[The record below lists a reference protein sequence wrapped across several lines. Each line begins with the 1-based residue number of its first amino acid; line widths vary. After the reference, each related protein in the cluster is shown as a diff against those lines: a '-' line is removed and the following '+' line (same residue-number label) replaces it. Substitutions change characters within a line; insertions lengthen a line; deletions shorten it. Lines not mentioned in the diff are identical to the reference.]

1 MKILAIRGKNLASLS
16 SEFVV
21 DFQSEPLA
29 SAGLFAI
36 TGPTGSGKSTLL
48 DALCLAL
55 YEKTPRLMGVSR
67 SGDIP
72 DVGHN
77 GISAGDVRTILRRNA
92 AEGFAE
98 VDFVGGDGVTYR
110 SRWTVRR
117 ARSKADG
124 KMQNTEVSLIRVID
138 GQVLGDHRKT
148 ETLRLIEAFIGLS
161 FEQFTRAV
169 LLAQNDF
176 SAFLKASDDDRA
188 ELLQTLTGT
197 ETFSAISK
205 QAFERMKIEKEQ
217 LLRLQVQLEDQEPLT
232 PEIRAAKEA
241 ELQAQSESSKT
252 LEQQKSVLEEH
263 MRWYQQ
269 WDQLKVAE
277 TEAALK
283 LEEATREKDAAT
295 PRYEQLALVEGVQSS
310 RPLWTEQMRLHQAV
324 KAGAK
329 AVELANAAM
338 ATSQSQVTAHQA
350 DHDAALHQQT
360 LADNAKAQAQPDID
374 SARALDAIITTITP
388 QFEAAASAQKV
399 ALEHLQ
405 EEQVRRTNAQGR
417 MDTAKS
423 DLATAQKWLL
433 ENETLRPL
441 AEGWQRWEAIFVQAQ
456 QSINNQC
463 MASTHV
469 ADAEA
474 AVASVAASVGAAT
487 LVLSNAV
494 KILEEDSAQLSAL
507 SQECAGFDLEKL
519 SSEKLV
525 QDQARDQL
533 QSASQLWQKC
543 SETQSQ
549 KQLQI
554 EQQKAHVEALA
565 NCETELHQA
574 LQNQPLL
581 ERELQTAD
589 ESLKL
594 ATFAASENADSM
606 RGALQPDVPCP
617 VCGAVEHPYAAHTPA
632 MDAVLKGLQ
641 ELVAAKRKALREQE
655 RKVTVAQATKESA
668 EASIAQAAVTLTQ
681 LEIALAKLNA
691 EWRSHA
697 LHAQIDVVPASDRS
711 QWFTERQDDTRK
723 NIEMLTE
730 QEALYRDANKRKE
743 AAQIKVNSA
752 QTALAQAK
760 EVSSGLDSKHKTT
773 IQALETARHQFTEIA
788 RHLVDQES
796 KLDEAF
802 PDQQWR
808 VQWRKNASE
817 FVAQCNANAKA
828 WIAQQASVSTLTNSL
843 AALQVEIFACDKAC
857 LQASSQHK
865 VQSEAYSSVESS
877 LQAYRNNRDALFE
890 GRAVEEVEDKFNA
903 EIQVAK
909 SALAASQNALNNAKA
924 ELARTTESVRQSES
938 QLEKDSLA
946 FTKARSSLDSWLVNF
961 NVQRKAQGAQSDLQL
976 EAMDGVDGLEF
987 LLKIGQD
994 WVTGEREALQL
1005 LEHSLTTAQ
1014 AVLDTRSN
1022 SRIEHEAAKAVVEE
1036 LEVLQESLAQLAV
1049 AMGSATDVLSALKL
1063 EIAKD
1068 NERLGASGALRVTI
1082 DRQAAVS
1089 KVWAQLSELIGS
1101 SDGKK
1106 FRNFAQQLTLDI
1118 LLSYGNQHL
1127 QSLTSRYRLQR
1138 IKDSL
1143 GLLVVDQDMGDELR
1157 SVHSLSGG
1165 ESFLVSL
1172 ALALGLASLSSHRV
1186 RVESLFIDEGF
1197 GSLDADSLNIAMDA
1211 LDNLQSQ
1218 GRKVGV
1224 ISHVQEMTERIGT
1237 RVQIQKQSSGLSRI
1251 VLS

>member
-55 YEKTPRLMGVSR
+55 YEKTPRLIGVSR
-67 SGDIP
+67 SDDIP
-72 DVGHN
+72 DVGDN

-124 KMQNTEVSLIRVID
+124 KMQNTEVSLIRVND

-205 QAFERMKIEKEQ
+205 QAFERMKTEKEQ
-217 LLRLQVQLEDQEPLT
+217 LLRLQVQLENQEPLT
-232 PEIRAAKEA
+232 PEIRAAKDV
-241 ELQAQSESSKT
+241 ELQAQSDSLKT

-263 MRWYQQ
+263 LRWYQQ

-277 TEAALK
+277 TDAALNW
-283 LEEATREKDAAT
+283 EEATREKDAAT
-295 PRYEQLALVEGVQSS
+295 PRYEQLDLVERVQSS
-310 RPLWTEQMRLHQAV
+310 RPLWAEQLRLHQALEE
-324 KAGAK
+324 GAK
-329 AVELANAAM
+329 AVELAKAAM
-338 ATSQSQVTAHQA
+338 ATSQSQITAHQA

-360 LADNAKAQAQPDID
+360 LADNAKEQAQPDID
-374 SARALDAIITTITP
+374 SARALDASITTITP
-388 QFEAAASAQKV
+388 QFKAAANSQKV
-399 ALEHLQ
+399 AIEHLQ
-405 EEQVRRTNAQGR
+405 EEQVRQKNAQGR

-433 ENETLRPL
+433 ENEPLRPL

-456 QSINNQC
+456 QSIDNRC
-463 MASTHV
+463 KASTHV

-494 KILEEDSAQLSAL
+494 KTFEEDSAQLIAL

-554 EQQKAHVEALA
+554 KQQKAHGEALE
-565 NCETELHQA
+565 NCETELQQA
-574 LQNQPLL
+574 LQIQPLL

-589 ESLKL
+589 ESLNL

-606 RGALQPDVPCP
+606 RGALQPDMPCP

-641 ELVAAKRKALREQE
+641 DLVAAKRKALRDQE
-655 RKVTVAQATKESA
+655 RKVTVAQATKVSS
-668 EASIAQAAVTLTQ
+668 EASIALAEVTLKQ
-681 LEIALAKLNA
+681 LEIALAKLDA
-691 EWRSHA
+691 EWLNHA
-697 LHAQIDVVPASDRS
+697 LHMQIDDVPESDRS
-711 QWFTERQDDTRK
+711 QWFTQRQDDVRK
-723 NIEMLTE
+723 NIQKLTD
-730 QEALYRDANKRKE
+730 QEALYRDANKRKDS
-743 AAQIKVNSA
+743 AQTKVNTA

-760 EVSSGLDSKHKTT
+760 EVSSSLDTKHKTT
-773 IQALETARHQFTEIA
+773 IQALETARHQLTEID
-788 RHLVDQES
+788 RQLVNQES

-802 PDQQWR
+802 PGQKWR
-808 VQWRKNASE
+808 VQWTMNASE

-828 WIAQQASVSTLTNSL
+828 WIAQEASVAALTSSL
-843 AALQVEIFACDKAC
+843 AALQVEIVACDKAC

-877 LQAYRNNRDALFE
+877 LQTYRNNRAALFE
-890 GRAVEEVEDKFNA
+890 GRAVGEVEAKFNA

-909 SALAASQNALNNAKA
+909 SALAASQTALNNAKA
-924 ELARTTESVRQSES
+924 EVARTTESVRSSES
-938 QLEKDSLA
+938 QLKQNGLA
-946 FTKARSSLDSWLVNF
+946 FTKARSSLDTWLVNF
-961 NVQRKAQGAQSDLQL
+961 NVQRKAQGAQSDLVP
-976 EAMDGVDGLEF
+976 DGLDGLES

-994 WVTGEREALQL
+994 WMNGEREALQL

-1014 AVLDTRSN
+1014 AVLATRSN
-1022 SRIEHEAAKAVVEE
+1022 SRIEHDAAKTVVIEF
-1036 LEVLQESLAQLAV
+1036 EVLQESLAQLAV
-1049 AMGSATDVLSALKL
+1049 TKGSATEMLSALRL
-1063 EIAKD
+1063 EIAND

-1082 DRQAAVS
+1082 DKQAAVS

-1118 LLSYGNQHL
+1118 LLNYGNQHL
-1127 QSLTSRYRLQR
+1127 QSLTRRYRLQR

-1143 GLLVVDQDMGDELR
+1143 GLLVVDQDMGDEVR

-1172 ALALGLASLSSHRV
+1172 ALALGLASLSSNRV
-1186 RVESLFIDEGF
+1186 RVESLFIDDPDGHPNSPTY
-1197 GSLDADSLNIAMDA
+1197 GHLKLPHLN
-1211 LDNLQSQ
+1211 
-1218 GRKVGV
+1218 
-1224 ISHVQEMTERIGT
+1224 
-1237 RVQIQKQSSGLSRI
+1237 
-1251 VLS
+1251 

>member
-72 DVGHN
+72 DVGDN

-124 KMQNTEVSLIRVID
+124 KMQNTEVSLIRVND

-232 PEIRAAKEA
+232 PEIRAAKDV
-241 ELQAQSESSKT
+241 ELQAQSDSSKT

-263 MRWYQQ
+263 LRWYQQ

-277 TEAALK
+277 TDAALK

-310 RPLWTEQMRLHQAV
+310 RPLWAEKSRLHQAV
-324 KAGAK
+324 EAGAK
-329 AVELANAAM
+329 AVELAKAAM

-374 SARALDAIITTITP
+374 SARALDASITTITP
-388 QFEAAASAQKV
+388 QFEAAANAQKV

-405 EEQVRRTNAQGR
+405 EEQVRQTNAQGR
-417 MDTAKS
+417 MDTAKA

-433 ENETLRPL
+433 ENEPLRPL

-456 QSINNQC
+456 QSIDNQC
-463 MASTHV
+463 KASTHV

-494 KILEEDSAQLSAL
+494 KTLEEDSAQLSAL
-507 SQECAGFDLEKL
+507 SQECADFDLEKL

-543 SETQSQ
+543 RETQSQ

-554 EQQKAHVEALA
+554 EQQKAHGEALA
-565 NCETELHQA
+565 NCETELQQA
-574 LQNQPLL
+574 LQTQPLL
-581 ERELQTAD
+581 ERALQTAD
-589 ESLKL
+589 ESLNL

-606 RGALQPDVPCP
+606 RGALQPDMPCP
-617 VCGAVEHPYAAHTPA
+617 VCGAVEHPYAAHSPA

-641 ELVAAKRKALREQE
+641 DLVAAKRKSLRDQE
-655 RKVTVAQATKESA
+655 RKVTVAQATKVSS
-668 EASIAQAAVTLTQ
+668 EASIAQAEVTLTQ

-691 EWRSHA
+691 EWLNHA

-711 QWFTERQDDTRK
+711 QWFTQRQDDVRK
-723 NIEMLTE
+723 NIQKLAD
-730 QEALYRDANKRKE
+730 QEALYRDANKRKDS
-743 AAQIKVNSA
+743 AQTKVNTA

-760 EVSSGLDSKHKTT
+760 EVSSGLDTKHKTT
-773 IQALETARHQFTEIA
+773 IQALETARHQLTEIT
-788 RHLVDQES
+788 RQLVDQES

-808 VQWRKNASE
+808 VQWSKNASE

-828 WIAQQASVSTLTNSL
+828 WIAKQASVATLTSSL
-843 AALQVEIFACDKAC
+843 AALQVEIVACDKAC

-877 LQAYRNNRDALFE
+877 LQTYRNNRAALFE
-890 GRAVEEVEDKFNA
+890 GRAVGEVEAKFNA

-909 SALAASQNALNNAKA
+909 SALAASQTALNNANA
-924 ELARTTESVRQSES
+924 EVARTTESVRQSES
-938 QLEKDSLA
+938 QLEQDGLA
-946 FTKARSSLDSWLVNF
+946 FTKARSSLDTWLVNF
-961 NVQRKAQGAQSDLQL
+961 NVQRKAQGAQSDLVP
-976 EAMDGVDGLEF
+976 DGVDSLES

-1005 LEHSLTTAQ
+1005 LERSLTTAQ
-1014 AVLDTRSN
+1014 AVLATRSN
-1022 SRIEHEAAKAVVEE
+1022 SRMEHDAAKTVVEE

-1049 AMGSATDVLSALKL
+1049 TMGSATETLSALKL

-1089 KVWAQLSELIGS
+1089 KVWSQLSELIGS

-1127 QSLTSRYRLQR
+1127 QSLTRRYRLQR

-1143 GLLVVDQDMGDELR
+1143 GLLVVDQDMGDEVR

-1197 GSLDADSLNIAMDA
+1197 GSLDADSLGIAMDA

-1237 RVQIQKQSSGLSRI
+1237 RVQVQRQSGGLSRI
-1251 VLS
+1251 VVC

>member
-67 SGDIP
+67 SGEIP
-72 DVGHN
+72 DVGDN

-98 VDFVGGDGVTYR
+98 VDFVGGDGVNYR

-117 ARSKADG
+117 ARNKADG

-148 ETLRLIEAFIGLS
+148 ETLRLIEAFIGLN

-217 LLRLQVQLEDQEPLT
+217 LLRLQVQLEGQEPLT
-232 PEIRAAKEA
+232 PEIRAVKDA

-252 LEQQKSVLEEH
+252 LEQQKSVLEKH
-263 MRWYQQ
+263 LRWYQQ

-310 RPLWTEQMRLHQAV
+310 RPLWAEQMRLHQAV
-324 KAGAK
+324 EAGAK

-350 DHDAALHQQT
+350 EHDAALHQQT

-374 SARALDAIITTITP
+374 SARALGASIITITP

-405 EEQVRRTNAQGR
+405 EEQVRQTNAQGR

-423 DLATAQKWLL
+423 NLASAQKWLL
-433 ENETLRPL
+433 ENEPLRPL

-554 EQQKAHVEALA
+554 EQQKAHGEALA
-565 NCETELHQA
+565 NCETELQQA

-589 ESLKL
+589 ESLNL

-606 RGALQPDVPCP
+606 RGALQPDMPCP
-617 VCGAVEHPYAAHTPA
+617 VCGAVEHPYAANTPA

-655 RKVTVAQATKESA
+655 RKVTVAQATKVSA
-668 EASIAQAAVTLTQ
+668 EASIAQAAFTLTQ

-730 QEALYRDANKRKE
+730 QEALYRDANRRKD

-752 QTALAQAK
+752 QISLTQTK
-760 EVSSGLDSKHKTT
+760 EVSNGLDSKHKTT
-773 IQALETARHQFTEIA
+773 IQTLETARHQLTEIV
-788 RHLVDQES
+788 RQLVDQES

-808 VQWRKNASE
+808 VQWSKNASE

-828 WIAQQASVSTLTNSL
+828 WIAQQASVATLTNSL
-843 AALQVEIFACDKAC
+843 AALQVEIVACDKAC
-857 LQASSQHK
+857 LQASSQHE

-877 LQAYRNNRDALFE
+877 LQTYRNNRAALFE
-890 GRAVEEVEDKFNA
+890 GRAVGEVEAKFNA

-909 SALAASQNALNNAKA
+909 SALAASQIALNNAKA
-924 ELARTTESVRQSES
+924 EVARTTESVRQSES
-938 QLEKDSLA
+938 QLEQNGLA
-946 FTKARSSLDSWLVNF
+946 FTKARSSLDTWLINF
-961 NVQRKAQGAQSDLQL
+961 NVQRKAQGAQSDL
-976 EAMDGVDGLEF
+976 VPDGLES
-987 LLKIGQD
+987 LLKIAQD
-994 WVTGEREALQL
+994 WMNGEREALQL
-1005 LEHSLTTAQ
+1005 FEHSLTTAQ

-1022 SRIEHEAAKAVVEE
+1022 SRIEHDVAKTVVKEF
-1036 LEVLQESLAQLAV
+1036 EVLQESLAQLAV
-1049 AMGSATDVLSALKL
+1049 TMGSSTEMLSALRL

-1082 DRQAAVS
+1082 DKQAAVS

-1127 QSLTSRYRLQR
+1127 QSLTRRYRLQR

-1143 GLLVVDQDMGDELR
+1143 GLLVVDQDMGDEVR

-1172 ALALGLASLSSHRV
+1172 ALALGLASLSSNRV

-1237 RVQIQKQSSGLSRI
+1237 RVQIQRQSSGLSRI
-1251 VLS
+1251 VLL